1 MKKWQCSVCGYI
13 FEGNEPPDRC
23 PMCGAPKEK
32 FVLLPDEDNKS
43 AED

>member
-13 FEGNEPPDRC
+13 HEGDEAPDRC

-32 FVLLPDEDNKS
+32 FVLISEDDNKTIK
-43 AED
+43 D